1 MRVSVTD
8 MGCAASVEQP
18 PRPDP
23 LQPSCT
29 SSQVVFLLLW
39 RKPDD
44 LQTVYAPADALVL
57 APEDIS
63 MAQGWL
69 SQVDVNRIV
78 AVLADVAKIM
88 VVPGDVEEIK
98 KIPEYDK
105 MMKTGKL
112 KLIKQEYDAGSHG
125 AGPGSK
131 IGAREEVEID
141 IGDMT
146 KRLAHV
152 EHVARR
158 FALDNVG
165 ENKPK
170 EDECRYTAH
179 PHRPHRPESP
189 RPRQGCFYPR
199 ADGGIALC
207 HRLAHRPVQPNPTGR
222 PGRRVRPSA
231 ERCQHHSVVQPSR

>member
-112 KLIKQEYDAGSHG
+112 KLIKQEYDMRGLAG
-125 AGPGSK
+125 
-131 IGAREEVEID
+131 
-141 IGDMT
+141 
-146 KRLAHV
+146 
-152 EHVARR
+152 
-158 FALDNVG
+158 
-165 ENKPK
+165 
-170 EDECRYTAH
+170 
-179 PHRPHRPESP
+179 
-189 RPRQGCFYPR
+189 
-199 ADGGIALC
+199 
-207 HRLAHRPVQPNPTGR
+207 
-222 PGRRVRPSA
+222 
-231 ERCQHHSVVQPSR
+231 